1 MKLIE
6 SFVKTNPCYTRG
18 KKMIVRGLM
27 LHSVGCSQP
36 SARKFMPRFDSTE
49 AKVCVHAFIDAETGE
64 IYQTLPWEY
73 KAWHCGGSGNGT
85 HIGVEM
91 CEPRCIAYG
100 AGMHFTCADEAREGA
115 GESVRRT
122 LHAAVE
128 LFAFLCR
135 QYGLD
140 PLGDGVIVSHKE
152 GHDRGIASGHGDPE
166 HLFRQLQMDYT
177 MDDFRKAV
185 AAALGET
192 KEETEK
198 EVGDIVIL
206 SADAVYY
213 SGKAMPDWVKND
225 RWVIRSITDDRAVLG
240 KNVSGSHEINSP
252 VNLKYLTVCS
262 DGEKMTN
269 GSEMGDKKLHAAEF
283 VPAGSISEN
292 GEMHVSDRGVE
303 LIARYEGCRLEAYKC
318 PAGVWT
324 IGYRH
329 TAGVQPGQTLPSKE
343 AAKVLL
349 KEDLRKYGGYVNE
362 CVNKGHITFPLT
374 QNQFD
379 ALTSFC
385 YNCGN
390 GALQKLVSGRDASV
404 IADKLLLYNKAGG
417 REFAGLTK
425 RREDERALFL
435 T

>member
-1 MKLIE
+1 M
-6 SFVKTNPCYTRG
+6 
-18 KKMIVRGLM
+18 
-27 LHSVGCSQP
+27 
-36 SARKFMPRFDSTE
+36 
-49 AKVCVHAFIDAETGE
+49 
-64 IYQTLPWEY
+64 
-73 KAWHCGGSGNGT
+73 
-85 HIGVEM
+85 
-91 CEPRCIAYG
+91 
-100 AGMHFTCADEAREGA
+100 
-115 GESVRRT
+115 
-122 LHAAVE
+122 
-128 LFAFLCR
+128 
-135 QYGLD
+135 
-140 PLGDGVIVSHKE
+140 
-152 GHDRGIASGHGDPE
+152 
-166 HLFRQLQMDYT
+166 
-177 MDDFRKAV
+177 
-185 AAALGET
+185 
-192 KEETEK
+192 
-198 EVGDIVIL
+198 

-324 IGYRH
+324 IGYGH